1 MSHTPKTPT
10 PSYTTAS
17 LPTDLPEGSVVFD
30 SAEQKLVSF
39 KDGSWNTI
47 GAGIGSTTYV
57 RDNVAGVIDQIRGDI
72 PDSWKIGDN
81 SLRGLVIGTSCK
93 SIGNYAFQNCSFTG
107 SLVIPVGVVSIGDGA
122 FDSNDSLTGTLDIPD
137 SVRSIGFRAFYFN
150 TSIDKAIIPQSVT
163 NIGDGAFGYC
173 VSMTSIDCYTVN
185 SVLNHDETLRFS
197 GVTTIHV
204 RSTDSTWTAGS
215 GQTIGGKANIT
226 VIKDL

>member
-10 PSYTTAS
+10 PSYTTAT

-30 SAEQKLVSF
+30 STEQKLVSF

-72 PDSWKIGDN
+72 PNNWKDADI

-93 SIGNYAFQNCSFTG
+93 SIGDAAFINCSLIG
-107 SLVIPVGVVSIGDGA
+107 SLVIPGNVASIGDFA
-122 FDSNDSLTGTLDIPD
+122 FYGTSLGDLLDIENG
-137 SVRSIGFRAFYFN
+137 VTSIGIQAFYSN
-150 TSIDKAIIPQSVT
+150 YNIQKAIIPQSVT
-163 NIGDGAFGYC
+163 NIGDAAFGFCY
-173 VSMTSIDCYTVN
+173 SMTSIDCYTVN

-197 GVTTIHV
+197 AVTTIHV

-215 GQTIGGKANIT
+215 GQTIGGKSNIT